1 MKLKPGFRSTN
12 LEVAHKTR
20 GPNPSSSR
28 ESMYG
33 RHASFKR
40 ESSPH
45 TDPGFV
51 PIKRQ
56 ERTGSSRGKSRSF
69 GDREGGRGQWETGR
83 RSEGS
88 RPQFR
93 DRRVLTQVDQRDKPS
108 PTNRSTTSQRAHTTP
123 PKIRNEIPLD
133 SDFSESRTVSQ
144 GPSQLQMRFTSPPIM
159 PGLLKCLTETLGPS
173 ATPTPIQ
180 ALSLK
185 WLLDDA
191 PQSGWKQ
198 FLLAS
203 ETGSGKSLAYLLPL
217 LQNLKQAELDPSLS
231 PPLQTSSHV
240 GPVRPL
246 NPRALVLA
254 PTHELA
260 RQLSGSA
267 KSLLHE
273 VKLRVLCASRAN
285 VKNMKERD
293 ATARQMVAQLDRTT
307 GSGTGEFDVSRSG
320 FPVDLVV
327 GTPMKLLEMVRGR
340 GWDRRE
346 LPNEDEHD
354 SEAANKLRRGRDK
367 MFGVGQWKSKPEMGL
382 ANVEWVIVD
391 EADVLFGEFL
401 ISC

>member
-1 MKLKPGFRSTN
+1 M
-12 LEVAHKTR
+12 H
-20 GPNPSSSR
+20 
-28 ESMYG
+28 G
-33 RHASFKR
+33 RHAPFKR
-40 ESSPH
+40 EGLPH

-51 PIKRQ
+51 PLKRQ
-56 ERTGSSRGKSRSF
+56 ERNVSSGGKNRSAS
-69 GDREGGRGQWETGR
+69 DREGGRGRWETER
-83 RSEGS
+83 RSAGGRLTKS
-88 RPQFR
+88 HAGMSTDRSKFR
-93 DRRVLTQVDQRDKPS
+93 DHRPPVRIQEVNKRDRPS
-108 PTNRSTTSQRAHTTP
+108 PTGSNTSRLLQHSNTTS

-144 GPSQLQMRFTSPPIM
+144 DPSQLQMRFTSPPLM
-159 PGLLKCLTETLGPS
+159 PGLLKCLKETLGPS
-173 ATPTPIQ
+173 AMPTPIQ

-185 WLLDDA
+185 WLLNDASEIA
-191 PQSGWKQ
+191 PQSGWNQ

-217 LQNLKQAELDPSLS
+217 LQSLKQAELNPSPLS
-231 PPLQTSSHV
+231 PLQNSSHV
-240 GPVRPL
+240 SPVRPL

-293 ATARQMVAQLDRTT
+293 ATARQMVAQLDRAT
-307 GSGTGEFDVSRSG
+307 GSGIGEFDVNRSG

-346 LPNEDEHD
+346 LQNEEGYD
-354 SEAANKLRRGRDK
+354 SEAANRLRRGRDK

-391 EADVLFGEFL
+391 EADVLFGRFL
-401 ISC
+401 ILW

>member
-1 MKLKPGFRSTN
+1 
-12 LEVAHKTR
+12 
-20 GPNPSSSR
+20 
-28 ESMYG
+28 MYG

-40 ESSPH
+40 GSSPH

-56 ERTGSSRGKSRSF
+56 ERNVYSRGKDRSVS
-69 GDREGGRGQWETGR
+69 DREGGRGQWKTER
-83 RSEGS
+83 RSEGGRFTKS
-88 RPQFR
+88 HAGMSTDRSKFR
-93 DRRVLTQVDQRDKPS
+93 DHRVLVQKVGQRDRPS
-108 PTNRSTTSQRAHTTP
+108 PTRSNTSGLPHRAHTTS
-123 PKIRNEIPLD
+123 PKIRNELPLD

-144 GPSQLQMRFTSPPIM
+144 DPSQLQTRFTSPPLM

-185 WLLDDA
+185 WLLNDASEIA

-217 LQNLKQAELDPSLS
+217 LQNLKQAELNPSL
-231 PPLQTSSHV
+231 PPSLQTSSHI

-293 ATARQMVAQLDRTT
+293 ATARQMVTQLDRTT
-307 GSGTGEFDVSRSG
+307 GSGMGEFDVNRSG
-320 FPVDLVV
+320 FPVDVVV

-346 LPNEDEHD
+346 LQNEGEHD
-354 SEAANKLRRGRDK
+354 PEAANRLRRGRDK

-382 ANVEWVIVD
+382 ANVEWLIVD
-391 EADVLFGEFL
+391 EADVLFGGFL
-401 ISC
+401 DLLVMCPF